1 MYKIRVVSPKFAG
14 KNMVAQHKMVT
25 KILKE
30 EISDMHGLTIST
42 KVPK

>member
-1 MYKIRVVSPKFAG
+1 
-14 KNMVAQHKMVT
+14 MVAQHKMVT